1 MADEETLA
9 AEDVLE
15 YIEDVMSD
23 YKLRPAQKINTL
35 IEAIE
40 ADAEEAEAE
49 EEE

>member
-23 YKLRPAQKINTL
+23 YELRPAQKINTL
-35 IEAIE
+35 MEAIE
-40 ADAEEAEAE
+40 AEVDEAEAE
-49 EEE
+49 GEE